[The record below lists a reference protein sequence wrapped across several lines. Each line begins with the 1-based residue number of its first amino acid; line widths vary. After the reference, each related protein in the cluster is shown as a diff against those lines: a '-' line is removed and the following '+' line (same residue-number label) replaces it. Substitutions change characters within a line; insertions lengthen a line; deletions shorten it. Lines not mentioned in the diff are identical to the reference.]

1 MWLWDGGTG
10 GEMFE
15 MSLRDQFALIALPSV
30 VNFTINASDKTMA
43 KWAKDCKAPDGSTVA
58 DLTAMA
64 AYAYAD
70 AMIKKSKEGG

>member
-1 MWLWDGGTG
+1 MLD
-10 GEMFE
+10 

-30 VNFTINASDKTMA
+30 VNFTINASAKEMA
-43 KWAKDCKAPDGSTVA
+43 KWARDSKAPEGATVA

-70 AMIKKSKEGG
+70 AMIKKSKEGGDAD